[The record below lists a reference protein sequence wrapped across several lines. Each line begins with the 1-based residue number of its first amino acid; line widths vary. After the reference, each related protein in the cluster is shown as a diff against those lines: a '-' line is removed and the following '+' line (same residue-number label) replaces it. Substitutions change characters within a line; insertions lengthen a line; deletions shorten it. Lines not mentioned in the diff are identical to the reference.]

1 MTTTVFD
8 VLIGKIEEDIS
19 SAKEFLSNG
28 SPKDY
33 SEYREVCGLIRGLA
47 SAQKT
52 VKDLSRNFEERD
64 DD

>member
-1 MTTTVFD
+1 MVTTVFD

-47 SAQKT
+47 SSQKT
-52 VKDLSRNFEERD
+52 IKDLSRNFEERED
-64 DD
+64 D